1 MIIIF
6 VTGENGSRCMIVN
19 TGTVQE
25 KSVYVRLK
33 MYIGLGEWEP
43 FSVFVI
49 YGIILGKEEL
59 WA

>member
-1 MIIIF
+1 
-6 VTGENGSRCMIVN
+6 MIVN